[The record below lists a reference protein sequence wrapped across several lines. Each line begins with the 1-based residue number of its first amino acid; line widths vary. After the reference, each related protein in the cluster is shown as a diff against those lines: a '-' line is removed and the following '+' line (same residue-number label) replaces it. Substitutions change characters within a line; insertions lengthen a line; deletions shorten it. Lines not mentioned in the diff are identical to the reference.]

1 MLKRRA
7 LLGLVLAI
15 AASTAC
21 GKSAPPTNADGTRK
35 VKLALN
41 WVPEPE
47 FGGFYAARDG
57 GAYKAEKL
65 DVEIQAGGPGVPVLQ
80 MVDSGKVDFGLVGAD
95 EVITGRA
102 KGMDIVVL
110 YATYQ
115 TSPQGLMAHEEK
127 GFQGIPDLLK
137 SGTIGMEPGQPYA
150 QFLKKKYGEF
160 GAKVVPYNGDVAQFV
175 ADKDFSQQCFVTS
188 EPLAARKKGAK
199 PKVFLI
205 ADEGFNPYVAVAI
218 TRRKFAQDFPDIVKG
233 FVAATKKGWT
243 DYLADPA
250 AANAV
255 MAKLNTSMDEATFKE
270 VAEAQ
275 RPLVTGPDAS
285 GAAVGSMTKER
296 WVDLAGQLR
305 AIGVVDKPVEID
317 FIF

>member
-1 MLKRRA
+1 MLQRRTF
-7 LLGLVLAI
+7 LGLVVGSAALA
-15 AASTAC
+15 AC

-47 FGGFYAARDG
+47 FGGFYQAREG

-102 KGMDIVVL
+102 KGMDIVAL

-127 GFQGIPDLLK
+127 GYQGIPDILK
-137 SGTIGMEPGQPYA
+137 SGTVGMEPGQPYA

-160 GAKVVPYNGDVAQFV
+160 GAKVVPYDGDVAHFV
-175 ADKDFSQQCFVTS
+175 ADKDFAQQCFVTS

-205 ADEGFNPYVAVAI
+205 ADEGFNPYVGVVIA
-218 TRRKFAQDFPDIVKG
+218 RRQFAKDFPDVVKA
-233 FVAATKKGWT
+233 FAAATKKGWT
-243 DYLADPA
+243 EYLADPA
-250 AANAV
+250 AANGV

-270 VAEAQ
+270 AAEAQ
-275 RPLVTGPDAS
+275 KILVTGPDAS

-296 WVDLAGQLR
+296 WSDLAGQLR
-305 AIGVVDKPVEID
+305 TIGVVDKAVDVD

>member
-1 MLKRRA
+1 MSSRREALA
-7 LLGLVLAI
+7 LLVATAAALAG
-15 AASTAC
+15 C
-21 GKSAPPTNADGTRK
+21 GKSGPPTNSDGTRK

-47 FGGFYAARDG
+47 FGGFYAARDS

-80 MVDSGKVDFGLVGAD
+80 MVDSGKADFGIVGAD

-127 GFQGIPDLLK
+127 GFTSIQELLK
-137 SGTIGMEPGQPYA
+137 SGEIGMEPGLPYA

-160 GAKVVPYNGDVAQFV
+160 GAKVVPYDGDVAHFV
-175 ADKDFSQQCFVTS
+175 ADPNFAQQCYVTS
-188 EPLAARKKGAK
+188 EPLSARKKGAK

-205 ADEGFNPYVAVAI
+205 ADEGFNPYVGVVI
-218 TRRKFAQDFPDIVKG
+218 TRRAFAKDFPDIVKG

-243 DYLADPA
+243 DYLADPT
-250 AANAV
+250 AANAT
-255 MAKLNTSMDEATFKE
+255 MGKLNTSMDEATFKE
-270 VAEAQ
+270 AADAQ
-275 RPLVTGPDAS
+275 KPLVTGPS
-285 GAAVGSMTKER
+285 GADIGSMTKER
-296 WVDLAGQLR
+296 WADLAGQLR
-305 AIGVVDKPVEID
+305 AIGAVDKAVEID
-317 FIF
+317 FML

>member
-7 LLGLVLAI
+7 ALGLMLAML
-15 AASTAC
+15 AAPAC

-80 MVDSGKVDFGLVGAD
+80 MVDSGKVDFGIVGAD

-110 YATYQ
+110 YTVYQ

-127 GFQGIPDLLK
+127 GYAGIQEILK
-137 SGTIGMEPGQPYA
+137 SGTVGMEPGQPYA

-160 GAKVVPYNGDVAQFV
+160 GAKVVPYDGDVAHFV
-175 ADKDFSQQCFVTS
+175 ADKDFAQQCFVTS
-188 EPLAARKKGAK
+188 EPIAARKKGAK

-205 ADEGFNPYVAVAI
+205 ADEGFNPYVGVVVA
-218 TRRKFAQDFPDIVKG
+218 TRKFAKDFPDIVKA
-233 FVAATKKGWT
+233 FVAATKKGWA
-243 DYLADPA
+243 DYLADPT
-250 AANAV
+250 AANAT
-255 MAKLNTSMDEATFKE
+255 MGKLNTSMDEATFKE
-270 VAEAQ
+270 AAEAQ
-275 RPLVTGPDAS
+275 QPLVTGPK
-285 GAAVGSMTKER
+285 GTEVGSMTKER
-296 WVDLAGQLR
+296 WSDLAGQLR
-305 AIGVVDKPVEID
+305 TIGVVDKAVDID